1 MADSVHQGE
10 QSVPSLLPAPEAI
23 RRPFVGELPKRY
35 TRKLPSLER
44 EWVVG
49 QSLRPCLSN
58 SLVQPF
64 IQRNSSVS
72 MNPTKP
78 IHCIAEKTGF
88 DRDGDSAL
96 QPVRAFAPVAERS
109 AYVPRS
115 FMIQFQVNQTAA
127 ETPPNSGCGA
137 RARRYPISNNL
148 PCPFRPCPL
157 HIRVRPQ

>member
-1 MADSVHQGE
+1 
-10 QSVPSLLPAPEAI
+10 LKAPFYCFSTLRCLHRFVQEKRGFLASSPLENIEYHACI
-23 RRPFVGELPKRY
+23 R

-88 DRDGDSAL
+88 GRDGDSAL
-96 QPVRAFAPVAERS
+96 QPVRAFVPVAERS

-115 FMIQFQVNQTAA
+115 FMIQFQESQPDG
-127 ETPPNSGCGA
+127 E
-137 RARRYPISNNL
+137 RARTQ
-148 PCPFRPCPL
+148 
-157 HIRVRPQ
+157 RVRG